1 MGLGNR
7 NLKIYT
13 LFEQNSDPVADGWN
27 HLENGGGTP
36 GVGSAWWDLIKDGGV
51 IGKDMHH

>member
-27 HLENGGGTP
+27 HLENGGVPP
-36 GVGSAWWDLIKDGGV
+36 GWGRHGG
-51 IGKDMHH
+51 I